1 MLKPSKERYCRY
13 AVSGNAGKI
22 LLVFLFTFGFTGK
35 SDGQVLQN
43 PQIFDNIK
51 KGVVCIYNFQFEEAS
66 EISVYIDKKCGEC
79 ALSYLFKG
87 MEIYW
92 KNFPL
97 TPGSK
102 NSEIFENYLEKAIS
116 LAEAKLKA
124 NGSDAENLLS
134 GLGSAGLLLLYYADN
149 GLSGKVLSLAPKTYQ
164 WVMKSFDF
172 TKSFKDF
179 YFITGLYNYYREAY
193 ATAHPI
199 YKPALIFF
207 PHGNKKLGLAQLKIA
222 ADSSIFL
229 AAESMTFLAG
239 IYQDFEKDPVKAIQY
254 SKKLKETFPR
264 NYEYKI
270 QYIRDLLVIK
280 KFGEAESLLNGMPY
294 ESLNRYYQSQID
306 ISKGVIQEQKYKN
319 PKAAEQ
325 LYWTG
330 INKAESYGPIGGEF
344 TSYGYFGLSRINLAA
359 GNNKNAKQYRK
370 KAKEISSYDH
380 VNFD

>member
-1 MLKPSKERYCRY
+1 MK
-13 AVSGNAGKI
+13 V
-22 LLVFLFTFGFTGK
+22 
-35 SDGQVLQN
+35 
-43 PQIFDNIK
+43 
-51 KGVVCIYNFQFEEAS
+51 
-66 EISVYIDKKCGEC
+66 
-79 ALSYLFKG
+79 
-87 MEIYW
+87 
-92 KNFPL
+92 
-97 TPGSK
+97 
-102 NSEIFENYLEKAIS
+102 
-116 LAEAKLKA
+116 

-172 TKSFKDF
+172 TKTYKDF

-254 SKKLKETFPR
+254 SKKLKETFPK
-264 NYEYKI
+264 NHEYKI

-306 ISKGVIQEQKYKN
+306 IFKGVIQEQKYKN

-325 LYWTG
+325 L
-330 INKAESYGPIGGEF
+330 ILD
-344 TSYGYFGLSRINLAA
+344 GY
-359 GNNKNAKQYRK
+359 Q
-370 KAKEISSYDH
+370 
-380 VNFD
+380 